1 MFGKKSAPPAEIHP
15 QANAESTDLEKQS
28 MRNWYLLASFTAMT
42 TIGMLLAV
50 TPVLRDSIA
59 SFWPGANSDVV
70 LLVGLGGSILLL
82 ILSLTIQQVK
92 VTGIRH
98 HVQTMETEANE
109 TRQQNAS
116 RLHAL
121 LNVSRMM
128 GSVTDP
134 ASVFQAIT
142 STCLEI
148 FDCHQSSLMLLN
160 AETNMLEMKAATG
173 HINREKLYK
182 VQQPVGKGIAGYV
195 ADRKQ
200 PVILGDNVD
209 PSRYE
214 GLQIQAMKLTAA
226 MVVPIMVRDEL
237 VGVLNISSR
246 APGTTYDEEDLR
258 ALEVFAENAG
268 TCIRQAER
276 AEWMRQTIERIH
288 RGNPRGKT
296 DAMETVPVVVDP

>member
-1 MFGKKSAPPAEIHP
+1 MKTAPGVQEMFGKKSAPPAEIHP

-50 TPVLRDSIA
+50 TPVLRDSIT

-98 HVQTMETEANE
+98 HVQTMESEANE

-134 ASVFQAIT
+134 SSVFQAIT

-148 FDCHQSSLMLLN
+148 FDCH
-160 AETNMLEMKAATG
+160 
-173 HINREKLYK
+173 
-182 VQQPVGKGIAGYV
+182 PVSY
-195 ADRKQ
+195 
-200 PVILGDNVD
+200 
-209 PSRYE
+209 
-214 GLQIQAMKLTAA
+214 TH
-226 MVVPIMVRDEL
+226 
-237 VGVLNISSR
+237 
-246 APGTTYDEEDLR
+246 LR
-258 ALEVFAENAG
+258 AHE
-268 TCIRQAER
+268 TYI
-276 AEWMRQTIERIH
+276 TI
-288 RGNPRGKT
+288 
-296 DAMETVPVVVDP
+296 AYAVVCV